1 MGKRAHGTFYNFE
14 NYQFEIE
21 LHKSGFAGTSHEITL
36 AADGLAL
43 TWDASTTDLH
53 DEIVS
58 SAATLSVVFSG
69 SVADD
74 NLLDEIRTADEGD
87 FRLLVRRNYTVGGG
101 TLYNYWHGIMLAEI
115 AVVDELPQR
124 VELSFTDD
132 LALLDEVLYKFN
144 DATEYNDQQPLPV
157 MLVRCLSKLRW
168 WSDVFDD
175 GTTTP
180 LKISEYIGHDDITG
194 TPTADNIICNHVKL
208 RNKDNDGVSQYH
220 SAGDVLRLVLRC
232 MQSRICLFDGVFWVR
247 PLGGMDTSTTFFDN
261 YTNTGA
267 LDTSPTLTSNIEFAT
282 ATNYQTNAVVAT
294 TPSILLQGVQTGLL
308 PPLSVV
314 MAKHR
319 HSYLPF
325 DWWGTSATSGGTS
338 NFYAA
343 NAYGASTTIDPGE
356 VVTLTFGY
364 TFSVDG
370 DTLSDG
376 SGGTAEG
383 ARAKLRFR
391 LRHGTQYAN
400 RSAQIIVDSQSNAV
414 QSAYNAGGYTVDCFQ
429 VGDGAAAYST
439 NTGNHIEVW
448 SAVYY
453 RAAGL
458 VYGNG
463 VESITFP
470 PLPSPSGDTEIET
483 PTVVLYG
490 EDGTV
495 YSETATVTIN
505 YMYQMHGA
513 AVQSGEFIQYRR
525 INDLGSAREK
535 LDLGEIILGDRVS
548 QIGTPNV
555 GNWAINIAGSG
566 FTASTPDWYN
576 GKFSSASQPIVSLQ
590 CWDRMAMR
598 MEACKTAMATIRHP
612 YVSPMRALLLTIE
625 GSSERYVPQTLRYN
639 AAADLWDVEAI
650 EYKYNSSD
658 TPTAEQSEP
667 AVFGGMG
674 YGGRDEV
681 LTPSI
686 FTGVVERV
694 QTVDRDVRQLW
705 SVQADTAE
713 TVNNRFIALALDD
726 LSDVATASGLAGHVV
741 KYDGATFRNAFL
753 SLSELSN
760 VVLTN
765 PANGETLQYN
775 GTNWVNQSGGGGA
788 TSFADLDD
796 VNPNLSP
803 AGGHLLI
810 WTTASGGQWSSTTP
824 ELAIGSAI
832 NAGDLGN
839 ITETASGTAGHVLL
853 DYALGGS
860 AYWISTALS
869 TATNSHVDLANI
881 KNVAATAPTTGD
893 LLRWNGTAWEP
904 AAAFS
909 YATLQSSFYTS
920 DGNGDYI
927 PFGGTLAET
936 TSSQYYNRYT
946 APLSGEI
953 VEARI
958 FTTTSSA
965 GSCTLAFSK
974 YPIPQTVATAT
985 GTISAANTAVQF
997 SFGGNATF
1005 SAGDQLRLWFDPT
1018 GAPGGVSVSILLKF
1032 NH

>member
-1 MGKRAHGTFYNFE
+1 MGKRAHGTFKNFE
-14 NYQFEIE
+14 GYAFEIE
-21 LHKSGFAGTSHEITL
+21 LHMATFAGTSHEMTL
-36 AADGLAL
+36 AADGFSLQ
-43 TWDASTTDLH
+43 WDASTTDLH
-53 DEIVS
+53 DEIMS
-58 SAATLSVVFSG
+58 SAATVSVIFSG
-69 SVADD
+69 TTDDD
-74 NLLDEIRTADEGD
+74 NLLDDIRTANEGEI
-87 FRLLVRRNYTVGGG
+87 RLLVRRNYSLGSA
-101 TLYNYWHGIMLAEI
+101 TLFDYWHGVMLAEI

-124 VELSFTDD
+124 IELSFTDD

-144 DATEYNDQQPLPV
+144 DTTEYNDQQPLPV

-168 WSDVFDD
+168 WSDVFGD
-175 GTTTP
+175 GTKTP
-180 LKISEYIGHDDITG
+180 LKIHEYIGHDDISG
-194 TPTADNIICNHVKL
+194 TPQADNIICNHVKL

-220 SAGDVLRLVLRC
+220 TAGEILRLVLRC

-247 PLGGMDTSTTFFDN
+247 PLGSMDAGTVLFDN
-261 YTNTGA
+261 YTNAGS
-267 LDTSPTLTSNIEFAT
+267 LDTTPTLTSNIEFAT
-282 ATNYQTNAVVAT
+282 ATNYQTNAVGAT
-294 TPSILLQGVQTGLL
+294 TPSVVLQGAQTGLL

-314 MAKHR
+314 SAKHK
-319 HSYLPF
+319 HSFLPF
-325 DWWGTSATSGGTS
+325 DWWGTAATSNGGT
-338 NFYAA
+338 NFYNA
-343 NAYGASTTIDPGE
+343 NAYGADTTTQPGE

-370 DTLSDG
+370 DLT
-376 SGGTAEG
+376 TTEG

-391 LRHGTQYAN
+391 LRHGNQYAN
-400 RSAQIIVDSQSNAV
+400 RSANIIVDAQGDAV

-448 SAVYY
+448 SGVYY

-470 PLPSPSGDTEIET
+470 PLPTPTGNTEIET

-495 YSETATVTIN
+495 YSETAAVTIN
-505 YMYQMHGA
+505 YIYQMHGA
-513 AVQSGEFIQYRR
+513 AVQSGEFINYRR
-525 INDLGSAREK
+525 INDNGSAREK
-535 LDLGEIILGDRVS
+535 LDLGEIILGDRVA

-555 GNWAINIAGSG
+555 GNWAVNISGSG
-566 FTASTPDWYN
+566 YTASTPDWYN
-576 GKFSSASQPIVSLQ
+576 AKFPSASQPIVSLQ

-598 MEACKTAMATIRHP
+598 MEACKTATATVRHP
-612 YVSPMRALLLTIE
+612 YVSPLRSLLLTVD
-625 GSSERYVPQTLRYN
+625 GSSERYVPQALTYN
-639 AAADLWDVEAI
+639 ADADFWDVEAI
-650 EYKYNSSD
+650 EYNYNSSD

-705 SVQADTAE
+705 SVQADTVTE
-713 TVNNRFIALALDD
+713 TNNKFAALVLDD
-726 LSDVATASGLAGHVV
+726 LADVNTSTPQSNHVI
-741 KYDGATFRNAFL
+741 KHDGVSFRNALL
-753 SLSELSN
+753 SLSQLGN

-765 PANGETLQYN
+765 PANGETLTYN
-775 GTNWVNQSGGGGA
+775 GTNWVNQSGGGGGA

-803 AGGHLLI
+803 VAGHLLI
-810 WTTASGGQWSSTTP
+810 WTTTNGGQWSSTTP

-839 ITETASGTAGHVLL
+839 VTETATGTAGHILL

-860 AYWISTALS
+860 AYWISTALN
-869 TATNSHVDLANI
+869 TATNSHVNLADI
-881 KNVAATAPTTGD
+881 KNVAATTPTTGD
-893 LLRWNGTAWEP
+893 LLRWNGAAWEP
-904 AAAFS
+904 AAAVS

-920 DGNGDYI
+920 DANGDYI
-927 PFGGTLAET
+927 PLGGTLAET

-946 APLSGEI
+946 APLDGEI

-958 FTTTSSA
+958 FCTTTTA
-965 GSCTLAFSK
+965 GSCDLRFSK
-974 YPIPQTVATAT
+974 YPVPQTVATAT
-985 GTISAANTAVQF
+985 ATISSGNSPVQF
-997 SFGGNATF
+997 SFNGNATF

-1018 GAPGGVSVSILLKF
+1018 GTPGGVSVSILLKF
-1032 NH
+1032 TH